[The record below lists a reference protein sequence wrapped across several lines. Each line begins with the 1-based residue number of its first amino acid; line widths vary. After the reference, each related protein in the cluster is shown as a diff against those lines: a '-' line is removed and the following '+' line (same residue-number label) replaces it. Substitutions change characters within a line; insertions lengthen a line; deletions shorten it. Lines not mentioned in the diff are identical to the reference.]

1 MEETLRNLR
10 AVHSSSLIMILS
22 ENHIRIYDEDVRVLE
37 YISNLISKNNILIC
51 NNKYISNIEDLLKKK
66 KINYV
71 ILDKSLDYK
80 IYNYYYTYNNNYNKY
95 INLSKKYNYLR
106 KIIIYIY
113 NFLFNIPSNRY
124 RWYVNRF

>member
-124 RWYVNRF
+124 R

>member
-1 MEETLRNLR
+1 MEETLRSLR

-124 RWYVNRF
+124 R